1 MILSQLGYSFWMS
14 TRFGTLRTSVAW
26 EILKKSPGFFC
37 WQWWWLRFLSMMMN
51 RHLICGSK
59 LLPPKTLSPLS
70 NWVKLLRDVGGPGDW
85 WRIPSAKKKCGAKKL
100 FFLRSLKIQRKIALW
115 STKMATGSSRYS
127 FESKVPATTQKKGFN
142 RAFPQGSGPVVCFG
156 IALICLICFLK
167 HALYH
172 HDEHMK

>member
-100 FFLRSLKIQRKIALW
+100 FFKEVWRFSGRLPYDQLKWPLEAPVTR
-115 STKMATGSSRYS
+115 SSRKYQLPP
-127 FESKVPATTQKKGFN
+127 KRKGSIGLSPREAAQLFV
-142 RAFPQGSGPVVCFG
+142 SV
-156 IALICLICFLK
+156 
-167 HALYH
+167 
-172 HDEHMK
+172 